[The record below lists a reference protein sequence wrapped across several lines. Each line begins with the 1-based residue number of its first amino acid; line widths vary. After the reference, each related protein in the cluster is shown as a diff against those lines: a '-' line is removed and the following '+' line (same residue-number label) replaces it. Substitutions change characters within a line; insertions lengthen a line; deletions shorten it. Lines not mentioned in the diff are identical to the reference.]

1 MSNKT
6 EQLSLDIRRKDVLL
20 TYIFMFNIQKSLY
33 AIEHV
38 SHLGVIDRDK
48 KELIKIEIDKI
59 KNNLDIISDGLNF
72 NFNFITLPGNKII
85 FFSMLDDLRDLI
97 KEVKSDIELTGE
109 FHQCVVDASDKILNT
124 INKLKQYFIE
134 TER

>member
-6 EQLSLDIRRKDVLL
+6 EQLNLDIRRKDVLL

-33 AIEHV
+33 TIEHV

-48 KELIKIEIDKI
+48 KELIKTEIDKI
-59 KNNLDIISDGLNF
+59 KNNLDTISDGLNF
-72 NFNFITLPGNKII
+72 HYDFITLPGNKII
-85 FFSMLDDLRDLI
+85 FFSMLDDLKDLI

-134 TER
+134 IER